1 MIKMLL
7 AGLGTVGPYSEKLSM
22 TAGLKMLPSAAQ
34 FFTIGTHQPANKK
47 LTVNCFESA
56 YARDEI
62 DTLGV
67 SVLFTRVLRKYSFY
81 F

>member
-34 FFTIGTHQPANKK
+34 FFHYRDPPAGK
-47 LTVNCFESA
+47 
-56 YARDEI
+56 
-62 DTLGV
+62 
-67 SVLFTRVLRKYSFY
+67 
-81 F
+81 